1 MLIQTLYLEIFMRN
15 QSLRGANP
23 STISAVQTGIRAL
36 AFSET
41 QTALIHRENFFD
53 YLEAISA
60 QLSEMASL
68 NGNGYLAHL
77 LHMASDEAR
86 VSKIKVKLGWAEPL
100 T

>member
-1 MLIQTLYLEIFMRN
+1 MRN
-15 QSLRGANP
+15 QTRRGANL
-23 STISAVQTGIRAL
+23 STISAVQTGICVHAC
-36 AFSET
+36 SDT

-86 VSKIKVKLGWAEPL
+86 VSKIKVKLGWAEAL

>member
-1 MLIQTLYLEIFMRN
+1 
-15 QSLRGANP
+15 
-23 STISAVQTGIRAL
+23 VL

-41 QTALIHRENFFD
+41 QTPLIYRESCFD
-53 YLEAISA
+53 YLEDISA

-86 VSKIKVKLGWAEPL
+86 ASKVKVKLGWTEPL